1 MYVHSM
7 MQRCFRFSSFSNSR
21 PNYASPPEF
30 QPPPPKKKEKKK
42 KKPILR
48 IFLTQIQLGEKKRK
62 KRKEKK
68 MPGPY
73 MNYIVCMILYI
84 QYTQSKRW
92 APRLGRLCIIEYI
105 RRLSLLFQLEYIYTG
120 MLAHLSNPA
129 GILEDDK

>member
-1 MYVHSM
+1 
-7 MQRCFRFSSFSNSR
+7 
-21 PNYASPPEF
+21 
-30 QPPPPKKKEKKK
+30 
-42 KKPILR
+42 
-48 IFLTQIQLGEKKRK
+48 
-62 KRKEKK
+62 
-68 MPGPY
+68 

-129 GILEDDK
+129 GILEDTNNYICMEHEIEGFILNTRNVAS